1 MVNKHFKKG
10 AMMKARERTG
20 VNISGQ
26 VSLSANLGV
35 SDQDGCDNDDDNV
48 LASPLLAS
56 SPALFSCVALIPPH
70 TL

>member
-1 MVNKHFKKG
+1 
-10 AMMKARERTG
+10 MMKARAKTG

-35 SDQDGCDNDDDNV
+35 SDRTAVIMMTIMLSC
-48 LASPLLAS
+48 LSFPLLSS
-56 SPALFSCVALIPPH
+56 SPALSSCVALIPPH